1 VLLGFGAAR
10 CVPAG
15 RRAGAAAVVPACVG
29 GAAAVVRGT
38 AEVVAATVGV
48 AGTEARCEVRRCVL
62 AERLGMA
69 TGAATGALLGLSV
82 ADGNAGREV

>member
-1 VLLGFGAAR
+1 
-10 CVPAG
+10 
-15 RRAGAAAVVPACVG
+15 
-29 GAAAVVRGT
+29 
-38 AEVVAATVGV
+38 
-48 AGTEARCEVRRCVL
+48 VRRCVL